1 MKQPKRGRPS
11 AKAKIIALKKQ
22 LKELNE
28 VITPFVLHGKALGA
42 LKRMDIATTVS
53 QHGSSYLSIG
63 AFQLLLETVDPKEF
77 RL

>member
-1 MKQPKRGRPS
+1 MKQTKRGRPS
-11 AKAKIIALKKQ
+11 SKEKVTTLKKK

-28 VITPFVLHGKALGA
+28 VLLPFVLHGKALGV
-42 LKRMDIATTVS
+42 LKRTDIATTVS
-53 QHGSSYLSIG
+53 QQGSSYLTIG